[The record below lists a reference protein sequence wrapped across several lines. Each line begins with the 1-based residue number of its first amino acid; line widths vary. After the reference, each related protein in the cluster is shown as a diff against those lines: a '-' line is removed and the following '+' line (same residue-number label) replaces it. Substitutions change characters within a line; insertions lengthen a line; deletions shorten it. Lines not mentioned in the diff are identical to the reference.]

1 MNKLVVGGILFGIA
15 ALAPG
20 AVHAQGATTDKP
32 RFEVSVAF
40 VSSSPRQDGTY
51 STSFAPPFDPGEHSG
66 SAGQTV
72 ALSLDRATG
81 FGITAGFFP
90 RPRYGVQVLVNRFE
104 SPFGGANTPYEVLL
118 TYVALQPPDFQPREY
133 VYQRAQDWP
142 DTEGA
147 LRSLSVS
154 ANAALRIG
162 EGPVGAVVSGGPS
175 IFRTG
180 GEAQA
185 LGYTRLWLGGHSVLF
200 LEESVVE
207 VAVQPRTTLGF
218 NAGGELVVAL
228 HGPLAVVFDGRYFYA
243 PSSASHVRVTRI
255 LNFDELISPESIEV
269 IQERMDLQPARLDA
283 SFLRLGAGLKL
294 RW

>member
-1 MNKLVVGGILFGIA
+1 MNKLVVGGLLFGIA
-15 ALAPG
+15 ALAPV
-20 AVHAQGATTDKP
+20 AVHAQGPATDRP

-51 STSFAPPFDPGEHSG
+51 STSFVPPFDPSEHSG

-72 ALSLDRATG
+72 SLSLDRAAG
-81 FGITAGFFP
+81 FAVTAGYFP
-90 RPRYGVQVLVNRFE
+90 HPRYGLQVLVNRFE
-104 SPFGGANTPYEVLL
+104 SPFEGTNTPYEVLL
-118 TYVALQPPDFQPREY
+118 VYIALQPPDYQPREY

-162 EGPVGAVVSGGPS
+162 EGPVSAVVSGGPS
-175 IFRTG
+175 VYRTG
-180 GEAQA
+180 GEVQA

-200 LEESVVE
+200 LDESVVE
-207 VAVQPRTTLGF
+207 IAVQPRTTLGF

-243 PSSASHVRVTRI
+243 PRSASDVRVTRI
-255 LNFDELISPESIEV
+255 LNFDEVISPESIEV
-269 IQERMDLQPARLDA
+269 IQEQMDLQPVQLDA
-283 SFLRLGAGLKL
+283 SFLRLGVGVKL